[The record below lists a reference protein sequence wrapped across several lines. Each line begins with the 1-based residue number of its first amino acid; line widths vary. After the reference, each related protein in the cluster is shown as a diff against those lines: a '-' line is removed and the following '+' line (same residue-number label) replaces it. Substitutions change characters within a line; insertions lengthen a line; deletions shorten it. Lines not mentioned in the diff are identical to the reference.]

1 MRAHTLMVL
10 LFLLLSPGLA
20 EDTVAEDLNVQQLS
34 QMVELLTAEECKN
47 FLDLLSHRE
56 ESILQRIERL
66 SPKAGQLPLPNGSL
80 RRRRT
85 AGQKTLCQ
93 DSLLEWLLAHGKQ
106 IYYDRL
112 SRTLMQIG
120 RTDIAKEVAKNINQ
134 DKILSLQRY
143 VEGYHQ
149 SMAAAESSLVQPVET
164 RSQKAETQGTE
175 RQVRDPR
182 DLELVVV
189 HERRP
194 PYSRHLLTG
203 TLPLVYGILLGF
215 LGTILTGVPIVL
227 FVLHISRSDMEKLL
241 KKPCKRQIRPFLQ
254 S

>member
-1 MRAHTLMVL
+1 
-10 LFLLLSPGLA
+10 
-20 EDTVAEDLNVQQLS
+20 
-34 QMVELLTAEECKN
+34 MVELLTAEECKN

-85 AGQKTLCQ
+85 AGTTAALFRHCGTRNTYGQKTLCQ

-120 RTDIAKEVAKNINQ
+120 RTDIAKVQRFVPCVVRLEVAKNINQ